1 MRGMPAELQP
11 SPDAALNRVRYLYV
25 IAMVA
30 VIAVGLGWRAA
41 ANPVS
46 PFWHKYGGDAL
57 WALLMFLGFRCVLI
71 RASILRVTLVSL
83 TFCFAVEFFQ
93 LYHAP
98 WIDSIRATR
107 LGTLAL
113 GSTFNAPDLIAY
125 AVGVF
130 FGGVIEII
138 RPGSGYKPV
147 M

>member
-1 MRGMPAELQP
+1 MRGMPAERQP
-11 SPDAALNRVRYLYV
+11 SPDAALDRSRYLYV
-25 IAMVA
+25 IAMAA
-30 VIAVGLGWRAA
+30 VIAAGLWWRSAG
-41 ANPVS
+41 NPVS

-83 TFCFAVEFFQ
+83 AFCFAVEFSQ

-113 GSTFNAPDLIAY
+113 GSAFNAPDLIAY
-125 AVGVF
+125 AGGVTL
-130 FGGVIEII
+130 GGVIETV
-138 RPGSGYKPV
+138 RQRRLPQ
-147 M
+147 